1 LISINQQRPVI
12 AVGGEKAGADFLV
25 MPCNSLHVFIDEIRN
40 AVGIP
45 VLSIIEETVRFLKA
59 NNLQKVGIVST
70 SATIFIKGRLYQ
82 RISPVITARMAHT
95 AIEYSRHLAIAI

>member
-1 LISINQQRPVI
+1 MI

-70 SATIFIKGRLYQ
+70 SATIENKLYE
-82 RISPVITARMAHT
+82 IAFEENGITYETPDPLQQAKMTEPHKHDR
-95 AIEYSRHLAIAI
+95 